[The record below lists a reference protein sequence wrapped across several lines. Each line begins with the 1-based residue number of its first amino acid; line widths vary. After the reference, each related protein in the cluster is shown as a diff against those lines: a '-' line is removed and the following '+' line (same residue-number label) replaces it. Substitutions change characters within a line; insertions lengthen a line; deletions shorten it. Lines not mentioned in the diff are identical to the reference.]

1 MTSPLL
7 PAEGLDP
14 ALQEKLRALA
24 DPATYREPVGRIE
37 TIETHCAWVFLTDAH
52 AFKLKKPIRLDRMD
66 NLLLSS
72 RHYSCLEELR
82 LNRRLAPDVYLEVVS
97 LNVNESGVFSLGGGG
112 VPVEWLVKMRR
123 LPSELMLDHAIAA
136 ATVTASALRGAAE
149 LLAEFYVGQA
159 SINMSANA
167 YLERMARQIETNH
180 AALLAADLGLSVQI
194 VSAIISRQQEFL
206 QRRSSL
212 FIERAQLGKIIEAHG
227 DLKPEHVYLGK
238 PPCVIDCLEFD
249 RDLRLLDPVEEL
261 AFFSMECQRLGEAW
275 IGREVTRIYAVVSG
289 DRFEQSLFDFY
300 LSRRAT
306 QRAVTAAWHLRDH
319 ALKRSTDWR
328 ARATAYLNDALRM
341 LHGLGIGIETA
352 KL

>member
-123 LPSELMLDHAIAA
+123 LTSELMLDHAIAA

-149 LLAEFYVGQA
+149 LLAEF
-159 SINMSANA
+159 
-167 YLERMARQIETNH
+167 
-180 AALLAADLGLSVQI
+180 
-194 VSAIISRQQEFL
+194 
-206 QRRSSL
+206 
-212 FIERAQLGKIIEAHG
+212 
-227 DLKPEHVYLGK
+227 
-238 PPCVIDCLEFD
+238 
-249 RDLRLLDPVEEL
+249 
-261 AFFSMECQRLGEAW
+261 
-275 IGREVTRIYAVVSG
+275 
-289 DRFEQSLFDFY
+289 
-300 LSRRAT
+300 
-306 QRAVTAAWHLRDH
+306 
-319 ALKRSTDWR
+319 
-328 ARATAYLNDALRM
+328 
-341 LHGLGIGIETA
+341 
-352 KL
+352 